1 MTLYHLSQH
10 FSSNIFSNIQ
20 LSKRIQKADK
30 FIYYRDIP
38 KNKLVSLLKFV
49 RIFPFPMHN
58 CKQAKK
64 CELPILKFASKY
76 FYNIAKNKKRLP
88 IRTTSFLLLIQIKI
102 IINFPLRYKG
112 RITCPFDSFG
122 FKETSIDMFSKSRS
136 DNFIFSQS
144 FQSVVKG

>member
-76 FYNIAKNKKRLP
+76 FYNIAKNKKKIAHSNNLFSAINTNQDNYQLPIVKRRLHNLP
-88 IRTTSFLLLIQIKI
+88 IRFVWLQG
-102 IINFPLRYKG
+102 N
-112 RITCPFDSFG
+112 
-122 FKETSIDMFSKSRS
+122 
-136 DNFIFSQS
+136 
-144 FQSVVKG
+144 